1 MTEQLELT
9 SQQTAKRE
17 IALAFCA
24 LLVVLFLVAFIPI
37 LVKVS
42 EYEISPN
49 ATVFNPRWIGAV
61 FLTCWNVPSIL
72 KQGRSGNYLT
82 GKRFPNIHNI
92 LLLLVILGIFS
103 TVHTLLYVWSLTQT
117 SIANSEVLHSLNPI
131 FTTLVA
137 WVFLGQKFDSIFLT
151 GIGISIVGSLSIV
164 ANDFS
169 ITIDKLQGDGL
180 ALVST
185 MLFAGCLLIVEK
197 LQTQLSPTA
206 ITTCNYLLGTF
217 FLLPILLVAG
227 DDLFPH
233 SWGVWL
239 IVTAIGTVG
248 IFQQILVTYSLKWL
262 SSALVATILLLH
274 PAITA
279 ILAWVIFSETL
290 TWLNLLGF
298 MVILLGAYLT
308 TSSKGGVKMTAS

>member
-1 MTEQLELT
+1 M
-9 SQQTAKRE
+9 A
-17 IALAFCA
+17 
-24 LLVVLFLVAFIPI
+24 VL
-37 LVKVS
+37 
-42 EYEISPN
+42 N
-49 ATVFNPRWIGAV
+49 
-61 FLTCWNVPSIL
+61 
-72 KQGRSGNYLT
+72 
-82 GKRFPNIHNI
+82 
-92 LLLLVILGIFS
+92 
-103 TVHTLLYVWSLTQT
+103 VWSLTQT

-137 WVFLGQKFDSIFLT
+137 WVFLGQKFDRLFLT
-151 GIGISIVGSLSIV
+151 GIGISIVGSISIV

-185 MLFAGCLLIVEK
+185 VLLAECLLIMEK

-206 ITTCNYLLGTF
+206 IATCNYLLGTF
-217 FLLPILLVAG
+217 FSLPIVLVAG

-239 IVTAIGTVG
+239 IVIAIGIVG
-248 IFQQILVTYSLKWL
+248 IFQQILITYSLKWL

-290 TWLNLLGF
+290 TWLKLLGF
-298 MVILLGAYLT
+298 TVILLGAYLT
-308 TSSKGGVKMTAS
+308 TSSKGGVLFLGFGALRCR

>member
-9 SQQTAKRE
+9 SQPTVKRE
-17 IALAFCA
+17 IAIAFFA
-24 LLVVLFLVAFIPI
+24 LFVVLFLVAFIPI
-37 LVKVS
+37 LVKGS

-61 FLTCWNVPSIL
+61 VLIFWNVPSIL
-72 KQGRSGNYLT
+72 KQRWSGNHLSV
-82 GKRFPNIHNI
+82 KRFPNLHN
-92 LLLLVILGIFS
+92 LLLLLLILGIFS

-117 SIANSEVLHSLNPI
+117 SIANSEVLHSLNPL
-131 FTTLVA
+131 FTTA
-137 WVFLGQKFDSIFLT
+137 IGWMFLSQKFDRLFLM
-151 GIGISIVGSLSIV
+151 GIGISIVGSICIV

-180 ALVST
+180 ALISA
-185 MLFAGCLLIVEK
+185 MLLSGCLLIMEK
-197 LQTQLSPTA
+197 LQTQLSPTV

-217 FLLPILLVAG
+217 FLLPIIFAKS
-227 DDLFPH
+227 DNLFPH

-239 IVTAIGTVG
+239 IVIAIGTVG

-308 TSSKGGVKMTAS
+308 TSSKGGVKTTES

>member
-1 MTEQLELT
+1 MTEQLQLT
-9 SQQTAKRE
+9 SQPTVKRE
-17 IALAFCA
+17 IAIAFCA
-24 LLVVLFLVAFIPI
+24 LFVVLFLVAFIPI

-61 FLTCWNVPSIL
+61 VLLFWNVPSIL
-72 KQGRSGNYLT
+72 KQRRSGNYLT
-82 GKRFPNIHNI
+82 EKQFSNLHQL

-117 SIANSEVLHSLNPI
+117 SIANSEVLHSLNPL
-131 FTTLVA
+131 FTTLIG
-137 WVFLGQKFDSIFLT
+137 WMFLSQKFDRLFFL
-151 GIGISIVGSLSIV
+151 GIVISIVGSISIV

-169 ITIDKLQGDGL
+169 ITLDKLQGDGL
-180 ALVST
+180 ALVSA
-185 MLFAGCLLIVEK
+185 MLLSGCLLIMEK

-206 ITTCNYLLGTF
+206 IATCNYLLGTF
-217 FLLPILLVAG
+217 FSLPIVLVTG

-233 SWGVWL
+233 SWQIWL
-239 IVTAIGTVG
+239 ILTAIGTVG

-308 TSSKGGVKMTAS
+308 TSSKGGVKTTA